1 MSWGFGCCCSPSPHG
16 DTEKLRKS
24 PSSRKSPGDPAAPAK
39 EASSGENGGQAIGK
53 RASGHQG
60 PGGGPDSVGG
70 SSTAFSTAAKTPNAA
85 ALERNGGTAGTATP
99 EAAKSSPNGAAPTQ
113 SLNLADLETD
123 RMSVV
128 SHTSGKSTARSMG
141 TSSSVC
147 SEFINQNIPAKQR
160 ETSKIQ
166 QEMKKFVKSM
176 VRGQQ
181 MGVIAPNGQLNSC
194 NCSLDKKLKYFVI
207 ELKGSAKK
215 IPLSTVGE
223 VYQGKEPEDIDTPLD
238 DLCSTI
244 MLSSGEC
251 ISFHFNTIPL
261 REHFAMCLQILVDG
275 QH

>member
-24 PSSRKSPGDPAAPAK
+24 PSSRKSPGDPAAAGK
-39 EASSGENGGQAIGK
+39 EGPEDGQPNGK
-53 RASGHQG
+53 RQSGQSL
-60 PGGGPDSVGG
+60 GGAESAGG
-70 SSTAFSTAAKTPNAA
+70 SSIAFSTAAKTPIAA
-85 ALERNGGTAGTATP
+85 AMERGG
-99 EAAKSSPNGAAPTQ
+99 EAEAEKSKAPTQ

-123 RMSVV
+123 RMSHA
-128 SHTSGKSTARSMG
+128 SSAKSTARSMG

-147 SEFINQNIPAKQR
+147 SEFINDRIPAKQR
-160 ETSKIQ
+160 ETTKIQ

-181 MGVIAPNGQLNSC
+181 MGVIAPNGQLNTC

-215 IPLSTVGE
+215 IPLSTIGE
-223 VYQGKEPEDIDTPLD
+223 VYQGNEPEDIDTPLD
-238 DLCSTI
+238 DLCSTL
-244 MLSSGEC
+244 MLTTGEC
-251 ISFHFNTIPL
+251 ISFHFTTVQL
-261 REHFAMCLQILVDG
+261 REHFAICLQILVDG